1 MKTKII
7 ISICL
12 LLSSIAIQAT
22 GMLPQGRWEIMQ
34 IAIEKNT
41 DGNVQTAVYKTA
53 ADVKSHI
60 LCPQEWEINA
70 ETIVMRYPN
79 GWEETSPSYIVDG
92 NQLIMQTTDGP
103 IPPYQYN
110 TNDGNLTLITIHNY
124 VNNLP
129 TGNTERIS
137 EKWIIT
143 LKKQS

>member
-12 LLSSIAIQAT
+12 LLSSITIQAT
-22 GMLPQGRWEIMQ
+22 GVLPQGQWEVMQ
-34 IAIEKNT
+34 VTIEKNT
-41 DGNVQTAVYKTA
+41 DGNVQTAVYNTA

-70 ETIVMRYPN
+70 ETIVIRYPN
-79 GWEETSPSYIVDG
+79 GWEETSLSYIADD
-92 NQLIMQTTDGP
+92 NQLIMQTADGA

-110 TNDGNLTLITIHNY
+110 TNGGNLTLITTYNY

-137 EKWIIT
+137 EKWIII
-143 LKKQS
+143 LKKQK